1 MCFLSFL
8 PSSLAPQTV
17 DVWRAELWGKN
28 KPKVAASIAHPIEN
42 ADLFEEGWKEA
53 LGREEEIRAAHGV
66 NGDVGELSS

>member
-1 MCFLSFL
+1 M
-8 PSSLAPQTV
+8 
-17 DVWRAELWGKN
+17 ELRGKN
-28 KPKVAASIAHPIEN
+28 KPKVAVSIAHPIEN